1 MSAEVD
7 EELHAFVSGRYVHLR
22 RTAYL
27 LCGDWHRAEDVVQT
41 ALARVVEAARR
52 RRIDNLDAYSRT
64 ALTRVFLDD
73 SRRLWR
79 RRERPPGEGGDPA
92 AISTD
97 PDTAMAVL
105 AALRKLP
112 PRQRATVVLRHW
124 EDRSIEETA
133 TALGTSI
140 PTVKSQT
147 AKALASLRESLADLN
162 PVLTRN
168 DGGTR

>member
-27 LCGDWHRAEDVVQT
+27 LCGDWHRAEDLVQT
-41 ALARVVEAARR
+41 ALARVVEATRR

-79 RRERPPGEGGDPA
+79 RRERPPGEGGDPVA
-92 AISTD
+92 VSTD
-97 PDTAMAVL
+97 PQCCRSRRRAPRAPATRFPETQRRSASKD
-105 AALRKLP
+105 RP
-112 PRQRATVVLRHW
+112 PVTTPVSP
-124 EDRSIEETA
+124 ESC
-133 TALGTSI
+133 GTSRCST
-140 PTVKSQT
+140 PP
-147 AKALASLRESLADLN
+147 ARW
-162 PVLTRN
+162 R
-168 DGGTR
+168 G